1 MSTSAQ
7 RLQRMRNATD
17 RARAERD
24 ARREVVGVA
33 DALPVWTF
41 PDTVMRCVTCGQY
54 WDCPGGEVPSVVHDG
69 KHELIVTFG
78 GKHKMIVAFGDE
90 PIFTSG
96 D

>member
-7 RLQRMRNATD
+7 RLQRMRNTTD

-33 DALPVWTF
+33 DARPVWTF
-41 PDTVMRCVTCGQY
+41 PDNVVLRCVTCGRQY

-69 KHELIVTFG
+69 KH
-78 GKHKMIVAFGDE
+78 KMIVTFGDE